1 MLDPPPAA
9 DDLLRCD
16 AQSNRPTILK
26 RIGHA
31 GASDAMWLRP
41 DLDKCRAG
49 NPALALYGYRTL
61 AKSFAALPSN
71 SSRES

>member
-41 DLDKCRAG
+41 DLGQMQSRKPG
-49 NPALALYGYRTL
+49 PAA
-61 AKSFAALPSN
+61 
-71 SSRES
+71 